1 MTYSWEKESLQ
12 KYGEETTSKLIKR
25 QQEYEKDCGDNDCPT
40 CGTGNEGTI
49 IEWEKGKPIVMH
61 HGLYPEGYCR
71 DCGRYCMEE

>member
-40 CGTGNEGTI
+40 CGTRNEGTI
-49 IEWEKGKPIVMH
+49 IEWEKGKPLWTIPRR
-61 HGLYPEGYCR
+61 LL
-71 DCGRYCMEE
+71 